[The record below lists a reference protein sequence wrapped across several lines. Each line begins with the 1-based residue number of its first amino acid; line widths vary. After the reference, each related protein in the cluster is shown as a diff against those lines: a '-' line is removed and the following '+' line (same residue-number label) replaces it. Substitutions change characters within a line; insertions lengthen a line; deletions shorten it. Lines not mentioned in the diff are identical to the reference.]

1 MINKMQKNDDFSKNI
16 KNISNFQNGVKKV
29 WDFIMQDRSK
39 ALLTFKV
46 FYRKVNH
53 EGYNCELNEH

>member
-29 WDFIMQDRSK
+29 WDFIMQDKSK

-46 FYRKVNH
+46 F
-53 EGYNCELNEH
+53 